1 MNQIGFVKNPK
12 KKVQFFSASNE
23 WAHPGECVNDDSL
36 DVCVCFSVWAR
47 EKKKRESISKDARYF
62 STKKREKKIWKKI
75 RTYGKLEKNSEIG
88 HAPHI
93 RPGAFFWESATFE
106 MIILTGWAE
115 NWSFLEIFPFWEWFF
130 EPPVI
135 HREIIYWLNYAGNEA
150 RKRETLEK
158 STFVVKMVEMAVF
171 LQ

>member
-1 MNQIGFVKNPK
+1 MNRTRFVKNPK
-12 KKVQFFSASNE
+12 KSSIFSCIQ
-23 WAHPGECVNDDSL
+23 WMGTPGGVCKWWL
-36 DVCVCFSVWAR
+36 TWCVCVLFCVSAR
-47 EKKKRESISKDARYF
+47 KKRENRFQKTPVFF

-158 STFVVKMVEMAVF
+158 STFVVKMVENGSF
-171 LQ
+171 L